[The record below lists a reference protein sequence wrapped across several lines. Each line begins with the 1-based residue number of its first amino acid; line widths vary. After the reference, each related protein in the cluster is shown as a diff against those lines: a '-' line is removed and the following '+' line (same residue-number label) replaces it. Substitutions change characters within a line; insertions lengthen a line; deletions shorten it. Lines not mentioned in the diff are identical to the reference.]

1 MRNIKNIA
9 VCLDLTEMDGI
20 LLTYLKRLHDLIPF
34 QNLTLLHLMELE
46 QLPDDIS
53 TVIPKLGK
61 SLDQIIE
68 NELLETAQEHFPQA
82 NGPNINCHIHTNPDV
97 EDFTEYIDSQDY
109 SVIIYGKKTS
119 YMGSGI
125 LSAKLVR
132 LSNCNTLFVPE
143 IGLPVF
149 ENVTIAIDFSSYTDK
164 IIPIAK
170 RFQETAKSN
179 IHPVSILKI
188 GRQYFPYIKNYQQ
201 ISKDMEKDTLHKY
214 KKLQKKH
221 DFNPP
226 LSIIKDNEQNIGK
239 LIYTF
244 AVHTSSNLII
254 VGNKGKND
262 EGDLLI
268 GSVTEQLI
276 SHDKNLPVLIV
287 KK

>member
-1 MRNIKNIA
+1 MKNIKNIA
-9 VCLDLTEMDGI
+9 VCLDLTEMDGV

-34 QNLTLLHLMELE
+34 QNLNLLHLMELE
-46 QLPDDIS
+46 ELPDEIS
-53 TVIPKLGK
+53 AIIPKLGN

-68 NELLETAQEHFPQA
+68 NELMESAQEHF
-82 NGPNINCHIHTNPDV
+82 NEKHGPKISCHIHTNPDV
-97 EDFTEYIDSQDY
+97 EDFSDYIDQQDY
-109 SVIIYGKKTS
+109 NVIIYGKKTS

-125 LSAKLVR
+125 LSGKLAR
-132 LSNCNTLFVPE
+132 LCRCNTLFVPE
-143 IGLPVF
+143 IGQPVF

-170 RFQETAKSN
+170 KFQETARST

-201 ISKDMEKDTLHKY
+201 ISKDLEEETLGKY

-221 DFNPP
+221 HFDPQ

-239 LIYTF
+239 LIYNF
-244 AVHTSSNLII
+244 AVHTSSSLII

-276 SHDKNLPVLIV
+276 SHEKNLPILIV

>member
-1 MRNIKNIA
+1 MKNIKNIA
-9 VCLDLTEMDGI
+9 VCLDLTEMDGV
-20 LLTYLKRLHDLIPF
+20 LLTYLKKLHDLIPF
-34 QNLTLLHLMELE
+34 QHLSILHLMELE
-46 QLPDDIS
+46 ELPDDIS
-53 TVIPKLGK
+53 ALIPKLGK

-68 NELLETAQEHFPQA
+68 SELIESTQEHFHIE
-82 NGPNINCHIHTNPDV
+82 NGPQINCHIHSNPDV
-97 EDFTEYIDSQDY
+97 EDFSDYIDRQDY
-109 SVIIYGKKTS
+109 SLIIYGKKTS
-119 YMGSGI
+119 YIGSGI

-132 LSNCNTLFVPE
+132 LSHCNTLFVPE
-143 IGLPVF
+143 IGQPIF
-149 ENVTIAIDFSSYTDK
+149 ENVTIAIDFSTYSDK

-170 RFQETAKSN
+170 KFQEIAHSN

-201 ISKDMEKDTLHKY
+201 ISADMEAEALSKY

-221 DFNPP
+221 GFSTA

-239 LIYTF
+239 LIYNF
-244 AVHTSSNLII
+244 AVQTSSSLII
-254 VGNKGKND
+254 VGNKGRND

-276 SHDKNLPVLIV
+276 SHEKNLPVLIV